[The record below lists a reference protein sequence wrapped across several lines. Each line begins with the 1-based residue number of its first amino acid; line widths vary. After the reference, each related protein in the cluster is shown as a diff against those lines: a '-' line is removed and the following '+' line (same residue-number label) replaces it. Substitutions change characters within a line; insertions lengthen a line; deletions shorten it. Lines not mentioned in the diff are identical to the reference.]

1 MGEDP
6 VTTRSAVVRVIGG
19 VVLIGLAAGGAGA
32 ADVAVHAVPSGT
44 GGMRAYADPR
54 TGALREQPMP
64 GEPKPPATAAFS
76 RSAVGLV
83 ETPAPGGGIMLDL
96 QGRFRSPLVAT
107 VAPDGTVRIDHET
120 PAE

>member
-6 VTTRSAVVRVIGG
+6 VTTRPAVVRVIGG

-32 ADVAVHAVPSGT
+32 ADVAAVPSGT

-54 TGALREQPMP
+54 TGALRERPLP
-64 GEPKPPATAAFS
+64 GEAKAPPTAAFS

-120 PAE
+120 PDE